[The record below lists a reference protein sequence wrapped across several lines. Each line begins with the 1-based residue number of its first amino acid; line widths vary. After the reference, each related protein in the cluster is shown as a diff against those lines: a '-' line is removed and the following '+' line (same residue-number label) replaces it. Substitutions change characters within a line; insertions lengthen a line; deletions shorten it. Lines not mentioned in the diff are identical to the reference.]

1 MSKPIIRN
9 SLIVG
14 STFGAA
20 VFVVAFIGGAGITA
34 AFGPGTSG
42 IITALF
48 TTTLVVLSCLFAP
61 RFPTLLTANL
71 VFALLA
77 IPTTLFGPFGAAK
90 LLFGLSTG
98 LIYEACRWKLFP
110 NRPNLGLMIGAALS
124 AFASVY
130 LIFYGTSI
138 LGGSPSATLAKY
150 LHYFA
155 AIYSLLGVGGAWLAI
170 KLNEKLKNHPTVK
183 RLQSESAQNE

>member
-1 MSKPIIRN
+1 MPKPTIRN

-14 STFGAA
+14 STFGTA

-42 IITALF
+42 VITALF
-48 TTTLVVLSCLFAP
+48 TTALVVLSCLFAP

-90 LLFGLSTG
+90 LLFGLLTG
-98 LIYEACRWKLFP
+98 LIYEACRKLFP
-110 NRPNLGLMIGAALS
+110 NRPNLGLISGAALS

-130 LIFYGTSI
+130 LIFFGTSI

-155 AIYSLLGVGGAWLAI
+155 VIYSLLGILGALLAI
-170 KLNEKLKNHPTVK
+170 KLYEKLKNHPTVK
-183 RLQSESAQNE
+183 RLQSESVQSE

>member
-1 MSKPIIRN
+1 MPTIRE

-14 STFGAA
+14 ATFGAA
-20 VFVVAFIGGAGITA
+20 VFIVAFVGGAGITA

-42 IITALF
+42 VITALF
-48 TTTLVVLSCLFAP
+48 TTALVVFSGLLVP
-61 RFPTLLTANL
+61 RFPTLLTVNL

-90 LLFGLSTG
+90 LAFGLITG
-98 LIYEACRWKLFP
+98 GVYEICRRFFQS
-110 NRPNLGLMIGAALS
+110 RPNVGLTVGAALS
-124 AFASVY
+124 AFISVY
-130 LIFYGTSI
+130 LIFYGTTL

-155 AIYSLLGVGGAWLAI
+155 VVYSILGFAGALLAI
-170 KLNEKLKNHPTVK
+170 KLFTKLASHPTVIK
-183 RLQSESAQNE
+183 LRSGTDLL